1 MSAVDIELAGE
12 ETRTGKGKP
21 DDPTTSTSRY
31 ASHLRQLG
39 GVIVALAAWEVV
51 TASHAVH
58 ASILPSLSSVASSLG
73 GHLGTIAA
81 RAGTTLVAWAIGLV
95 IALCLGVALGMV
107 VGRFRAAADAT
118 EMIVRMMRP
127 LPSLAFIPIAILLAG
142 LGIKMTAGLVA
153 FAAFWPIFI
162 NTRYGAS
169 QIDRRVMDAARMLR
183 LGRTAL
189 TLRVLMPATAPAILA
204 GIQVAISLALV
215 AAVSVELVS
224 GSGGI
229 GQYVLNAEQGGA
241 ISNMYAGI
249 VVGGIIGWAL
259 NLGFVVTTKRAF
271 PWRYQKS
278 AEST

>member
-1 MSAVDIELAGE
+1 M
-12 ETRTGKGKP
+12 
-21 DDPTTSTSRY
+21 
-31 ASHLRQLG
+31 
-39 GVIVALAAWEVV
+39 
-51 TASHAVH
+51 
-58 ASILPSLSSVASSLG
+58 
-73 GHLGTIAA
+73 
-81 RAGTTLVAWAIGLV
+81 VAWAIGLV